1 MSRPS
6 SSALV
11 ALLAAFVAAGG
22 AIGCG
27 GSPVGGIP
35 FVPSEG
41 GIPDRIV
48 YDRPLGEPEVN
59 GDAADGRAD
68 GDGADAVSDSS
79 DGSDGGEVNGDGA
92 DDGGGDGADAD
103 DAEVAPSMIAVS
115 VDVPI
120 DNAIVPTQ
128 KPLVPTVTVSVTF
141 INGATADD
149 LAGVNAHVWSTGSGA
164 KMQSS
169 TKLTLTS
176 RPDAESAAIV
186 NYLYAETPLDLTLL
200 ASGSY
205 ELRITATTN
214 AG

>member
-6 SSALV
+6 SSALI

-27 GSPVGGIP
+27 GSPVAGIP

-59 GDAADGRAD
+59 GDAADG
-68 GDGADAVSDSS
+68 
-79 DGSDGGEVNGDGA
+79 
-92 DDGGGDGADAD
+92 GGDGADAD

-115 VDVPI
+115 VDVPV

-128 KPLVPTVTVSVTF
+128 KPLVPTVTVSVT
-141 INGATADD
+141 
-149 LAGVNAHVWSTGSGA
+149 
-164 KMQSS
+164 
-169 TKLTLTS
+169 
-176 RPDAESAAIV
+176 
-186 NYLYAETPLDLTLL
+186 
-200 ASGSY
+200 
-205 ELRITATTN
+205 
-214 AG
+214 